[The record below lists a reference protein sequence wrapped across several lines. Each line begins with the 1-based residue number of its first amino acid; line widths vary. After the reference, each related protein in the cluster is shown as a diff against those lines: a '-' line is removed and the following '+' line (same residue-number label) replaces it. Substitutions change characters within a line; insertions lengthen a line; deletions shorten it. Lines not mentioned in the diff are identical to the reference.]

1 MAHTDSPVLCQLKM
15 TCTRKPMKGLNG
27 MKALSGCL
35 IPNWPQFMAS
45 SRGKVRFQGVL
56 PSTLYLSKLRFS
68 SSLRKV
74 WVQNLYSL
82 VSWTFSSQCQEN
94 EWVQRQPHDLGSYHS
109 FNSQKIDCFAIK
121 EFLEVM
127 TTGLSQMCLSVIILT
142 LSFQHYTPIFQYN
155 NLRSERKLLFKFKG
169 GGGNASVQAQHQ
181 WMTATASTTNFLKD
195 TKPRLPKMLYM

>member
-56 PSTLYLSKLRFS
+56 PSTLCLSKLRFS

-109 FNSQKIDCFAIK
+109 FNSQKIDFSPSRNSLRWWQQGCPRCVYLWSFSRYHSSIIPQFFNTIIYVLK
-121 EFLEVM
+121 GSYFL
-127 TTGLSQMCLSVIILT
+127 
-142 LSFQHYTPIFQYN
+142 
-155 NLRSERKLLFKFKG
+155 NLKG

-181 WMTATASTTNFLKD
+181 WMTATASTTNILKD